1 MADDIV
7 AIGAEIDASQTKQAV
22 TDFNNV
28 AKAADSAEASIN
40 NMGKSADSMGK
51 TMSDVEDRIKR
62 QTEEMNRYGRQ
73 LAENDKWER
82 AADEWAKNKQKNAKG
97 SAAAIETE
105 TRALQVNNT
114 TMRETAV
121 IMRELASGRFSRV
134 GSSASILLHSLGL
147 GFAGSIGG
155 MLAISGIQMYMEHL
169 KELKKEQE
177 DFIKTLSSSKYASAM
192 TFTQYQSLTDK
203 AGDLKDVLGAG
214 FSGTVI
220 EDFANQLK
228 SLSQV
233 MDTTDEQAK
242 TLMTDLLKDPTDAAK
257 ALADQTGLLTDA
269 QADQIATL
277 QRSLGVTAAQT
288 KLMDDLKQSTIA
300 QTGAIYDQLS
310 AWEKLKIWF
319 TPVQSAGKDTLD
331 KQIADLNQQMIGTS
345 GSKLAELQ
353 ARANRL
359 YDARRKIAE
368 DEATQQQWLL
378 AGRETAS
385 RKEFTRLSHQNAPEW
400 MRKNYEYQDRA
411 AAIREAW
418 QYSGADKSQLD
429 TALHNLSLSIYAKKA
444 KKKGRTGI
452 PSGVRQGVRFDQLDD
467 QMSNMLDSAAR
478 SQQDFVRQYLQRNN
492 PLFRNQYQMQMDAV
506 TRQRDTRIRQAR
518 DEITRAERALDD
530 KVRLKQLTPEQAGAS
545 KAQYE
550 RSFTQIQKGWIESAD
565 TAVASIHRMDDASK
579 DFAAG
584 LEKGMDRWFDQAQR
598 TGDQAQRLSTQIF
611 GGLTDTLTEFFTTGK
626 NGWDDYITFV
636 LKKLVAFEV
645 QAEMLPLARNL
656 MGMAWGS
663 FTGMFGT
670 AQPSGDASTVVD
682 GTGGIAPYPTVG
694 GGVSA
699 TRKSPDINVNVR
711 LSSAGGVGATHGG
724 GGGLSD
730 TDMMKLSTRLK
741 KELTHEI
748 NKQILKANRQGG
760 INRRA
765 QGHN

>member
-22 TDFNNV
+22 TDFKNV

-51 TMSDVEDRIKR
+51 SMSDVEATVKR
-62 QTEEMNRYGRQ
+62 QTDEMNRYARQ
-73 LAENDKWER
+73 MAENDKWER
-82 AADEWAKNKQKNAKG
+82 KANEWAANKLKNAKVTT
-97 SAAAIETE
+97 AAVETE

-121 IMRELASGRFSRV
+121 IMRELSAGKMSRV
-134 GSSASILLHSLGL
+134 GGSASILLQSLGL
-147 GFAGSIGG
+147 GFAGSTAG
-155 MLAISGIQMYMEHL
+155 MLAITGIQMYMEHL
-169 KELKKEQE
+169 KELKKEQ
-177 DFIKTLSSSKYASAM
+177 DDYIKSHSSSKYASAM
-192 TFTQYQSLTDK
+192 TFTQYQSLADK
-203 AGDLKDVLGAG
+203 AGDLKDLMGAG

-233 MDTTDEQAK
+233 MDMTDEQAK

-269 QADQIATL
+269 EADQIAML

-300 QTGAIYDQLS
+300 QTGAIYDQVS
-310 AWEKLKIWF
+310 AWEKLKNWF
-319 TPVQSAGKDTLD
+319 TPVQFASKSTLD
-331 KQIADLNQQMIGTS
+331 AQITDLNQQMVGTS

-368 DEATQQQWLL
+368 DESTQRQWLL

-411 AAIREAW
+411 ATIQDAW

-429 TALHNLSLSIYAKKA
+429 TALHNLSLSIYAKKP
-444 KKKGRTGI
+444 KKGRTGI
-452 PSGVRQGVRFDQLDD
+452 SSGVRQGVRVDQLDD
-467 QMSNMLDSAAR
+467 QMSNLLDSATR
-478 SQQDFVRQYLQRNN
+478 SQQDFVRQYLQRDD
-492 PLFRNQYQMQMDAV
+492 PLFRNQYQMQIEAV
-506 TRQRDTRIRQAR
+506 MRQRDARIRQAR
-518 DEITRAERALDD
+518 DEITRAERSLDD
-530 KVRLKQLTPEQAGAS
+530 KVRLKQLTPDQAAS
-545 KAQYE
+545 SKVEYE
-550 RSFTQIQKGWIESAD
+550 RSFTQIQKGWVESAD
-565 TAVASIHRMDDASK
+565 TAVASIGRMDDTSK

-584 LEKGMDRWFDQAQR
+584 FEKGTSRWFDEAQR

-656 MGMAWGS
+656 VGMAWGS
-663 FTGMFGT
+663 VKGMFGA
-670 AQPSGDASTVVD
+670 AQPSGDASTIVD
-682 GTGGIAPYPTVG
+682 GTSGIAPYPSI

-711 LSSAGGVGATHGG
+711 LSSVGGSGATHGG

-730 TDMMKLSTRLK
+730 TDMTKLSTRLK